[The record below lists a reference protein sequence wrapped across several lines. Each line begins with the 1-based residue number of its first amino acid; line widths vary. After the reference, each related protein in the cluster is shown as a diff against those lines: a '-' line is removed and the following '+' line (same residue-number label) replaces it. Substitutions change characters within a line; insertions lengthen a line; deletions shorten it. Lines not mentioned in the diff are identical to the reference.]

1 MRLEDIP
8 CIADFAPNRTVLEG
22 RKTKISEIVNLP
34 LVFTGWTFTESKF
47 QDNKRKKAKK
57 EDEEE
62 QVEVIDFEDTK
73 EDKNKKDEKKDE
85 PDIPKQKRECLTLQF
100 EKDGELR
107 VLFTS
112 SSVLIQQLKDFI
124 EAKPDATKFRACIQ
138 HIDNRFYKFST

>member
-1 MRLEDIP
+1 MWLEDIP

-47 QDNKRKKAKK
+47 QDNKRKKPKK
-57 EDEEE
+57 EDGEE
-62 QVEVIDFEDTK
+62 QVEVIDFEDV
-73 EDKNKKDEKKDE
+73 KKDEKDEE
-85 PDIPKQKRECLTLQF
+85 PDVPKQKRECLTLQF

-138 HIDNRFYKFST
+138 HIDNRFYKFSI

>member
-1 MRLEDIP
+1 MQLDDIP

-47 QDNKRKKAKK
+47 QDNKRKKPKK
-57 EDEEE
+57 EEEE
-62 QVEVIDFEDTK
+62 QVEVIDFESVK
-73 EDKNKKDEKKDE
+73 EVEDEESEK
-85 PDIPKQKRECLTLQF
+85 PKQKRECLTLQF

-124 EAKPDATKFRACIQ
+124 EARPDATKFRACIQ

>member
-1 MRLEDIP
+1 MRVDDIP
-8 CIADFAPNRTVLEG
+8 CLADYAPNRTVLEG
-22 RKTKISEIVNLP
+22 RKTKISEIVNLS

-47 QDNKRKKAKK
+47 QNTRKKKQK
-57 EDEEE
+57 QDEE
-62 QVEVIDFEDTK
+62 QVEIVEFEDVA
-73 EDKNKKDEKKDE
+73 EDKELVLDE
-85 PDIPKQKRECLTLQF
+85 PKPKRECLTLQF

>member
-8 CIADFAPNRTVLEG
+8 CLADYAPNRTVLEG

-47 QDNKRKKAKK
+47 QDSKKKK
-57 EDEEE
+57 QKEKEE
-62 QVEVIDFEDTK
+62 QVEVIDFEDVTEIK
-73 EDKNKKDEKKDE
+73 EPAKDE
-85 PDIPKQKRECLTLQF
+85 PKQKRECLTLQF

-124 EAKPDATKFRACIQ
+124 EVKPEATKFRACIQ
-138 HIDNRFYKFST
+138 HIDNRFYKFSI